1 MTTFRH
7 KEMIKHVKNKR
18 KTNMKLNRFYKGLLL
33 PTSCLLILA
42 ILLPCNFVVCG
53 TNTRKTSVE
62 IWRILINLIDMWWIS
77 NFRMEW
83 LKFRMMRSG
92 WVVASL
98 RKRHNWHNV
107 SAMCRK
113 MRGSRLIVI
122 MSFSPRIFHSCHSVN
137 PLRTFL
143 RDLSITRHYRHRWVL
158 IGHVNILSGWNN
170 WSVEL

>member
-62 IWRILINLIDMWWIS
+62 I
-77 NFRMEW
+77 
-83 LKFRMMRSG
+83 
-92 WVVASL
+92 
-98 RKRHNWHNV
+98 
-107 SAMCRK
+107 
-113 MRGSRLIVI
+113 
-122 MSFSPRIFHSCHSVN
+122 
-137 PLRTFL
+137 
-143 RDLSITRHYRHRWVL
+143 
-158 IGHVNILSGWNN
+158 
-170 WSVEL
+170 